1 MTLLSTQYK
10 TPRHPSYRS
19 NPFTTI
25 PHPTGNPLRAKKT
38 LPVSRVHA
46 LFQICWRLYIGLYM
60 GFTSTSVR
68 GTRGFFFIF
77 LWEFANLKITFKIE
91 IIGSKFSYITI
102 RKGTFHRGK
111 GKFAKI
117 RENSRLGG
125 KKSKEKGKE
134 NKRNRWERS
143 REENAGVAA
152 DVDYRWKKKRK
163 KKHTS
168 YVFERNFSD
177 KFLRSVIEYYN
188 ASARLLLIFSAR
200 FRRVSIVSD

>member
-46 LFQICWRLYIGLYM
+46 LFQICWRLLSVYIWVSLRRR
-60 GFTSTSVR
+60 SVVPA
-68 GTRGFFFIF
+68 GSSLFFSI
-77 LWEFANLKITFKIE
+77 WEFANLKITFK

-125 KKSKEKGKE
+125 KKSKEKRKE
-134 NKRNRWERS
+134 NKRNRERKTQGSRLTSIIDGKKKEKKNIRVMFS
-143 REENAGVAA
+143 REIFQTNFYVQLSSTTTQAQ
-152 DVDYRWKKKRK
+152 DYC
-163 KKHTS
+163 
-168 YVFERNFSD
+168 
-177 KFLRSVIEYYN
+177 
-188 ASARLLLIFSAR
+188 
-200 FRRVSIVSD
+200 